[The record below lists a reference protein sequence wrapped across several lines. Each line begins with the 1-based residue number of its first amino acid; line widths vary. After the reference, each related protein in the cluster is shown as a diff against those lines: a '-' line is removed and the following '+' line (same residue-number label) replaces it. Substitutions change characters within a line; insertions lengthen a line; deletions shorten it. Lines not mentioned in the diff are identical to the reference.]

1 MNIYDDRVKS
11 KKFDSGRFLTMFGKK
26 KKQQSLETLIT
37 DGGVTEKKD
46 VMGHITIGLC
56 TAVMIFLIILGVLAV
71 INA

>member
-1 MNIYDDRVKS
+1 
-11 KKFDSGRFLTMFGKK
+11 MFGKK
-26 KKQQSLETLIT
+26 KKQRSLETLIT

-46 VMGHITIGLC
+46 VMGHIAIGLC